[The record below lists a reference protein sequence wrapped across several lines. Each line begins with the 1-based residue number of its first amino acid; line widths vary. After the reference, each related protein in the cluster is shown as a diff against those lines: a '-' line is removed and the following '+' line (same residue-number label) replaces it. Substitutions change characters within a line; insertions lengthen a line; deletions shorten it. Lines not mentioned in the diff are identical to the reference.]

1 MSEISIN
8 VQETVENVEIVANN
22 NVIEVNIT
30 RQSGGGGGAV
40 DSVNGQTGVV
50 VLDADDISD
59 ASTTKKFVSASE
71 KTAITHSNRSTLDA
85 ITEAF
90 TTALK
95 TAYDSAVAWIS
106 TNGANLLNHL
116 ANTSNPHNTTAAQV
130 GAPSGSGTST
140 GTNTGDQDLSGL
152 QDKRIV
158 VSTNTTA
165 VIDGAYTLVASS
177 TFTDPT
183 PSEGKGYS
191 VFIRNGTATIGAV
204 SYSTVG
210 TLVWRLFHS
219 GSWATYVLT
228 NQTQLNAKEDSITAG
243 TTSQYYRGDKT
254 FQTLDKTSVGLSNVD
269 NTSDLNKPIS
279 TATQTALN
287 GKITQNAIQDISL
300 TSTIVGWASFTRR
313 EINILDLGNCF
324 LVIFALEGVS
334 NSASATFTVPFTNT
348 GGLTS
353 NYIRITNNSTANNVP
368 GNASIGNGSS
378 TVVLSLNN
386 TGGVFTASGNKST
399 IGEIIIYK
407 TA

>member
-1 MSEISIN
+1 MSEVNIQ

-50 VLDADDISD
+50 VLNADDITET
-59 ASTTKKFVSASE
+59 STRFWLT
-71 KTAITHSNRSTLDA
+71 N
-85 ITEAF
+85 
-90 TTALK
+90 ALK
-95 TAYDSAVAWIS
+95 TAYDSAVTWIS
-106 TNGANLLNHL
+106 TNGTNLLNHV
-116 ANTSNPHNTTAAQV
+116 ASTSNPHNVTAAQV

-140 GTNTGDQDLSGL
+140 GINTGDQDLSGL

-254 FQTLDKTSVGLSNVD
+254 FQTLNVSAVSGL
-269 NTSDLNKPIS
+269 
-279 TATQTALN
+279 QTALDLKADRFFN
-287 GKITQNAIQDISL
+287 VKVPTTSYLTGTLAESEIYRLEITGNTFSATDILKIHRLVCQKVNA
-300 TSTIVGWASFTRR
+300 
-313 EINILDLGNCF
+313 N
-324 LVIFALEGVS
+324 
-334 NSASATFTVPFTNT
+334 ATFTIRVKLSTSTTMPSGTTDQVALLTSANANQAYAPITRTFFITGGNIIGFPFTVNSVIDNSFAT
-348 GGLTS
+348 GV
-353 NYIRITNNSTANNVP
+353 NSTTFDRTLTHYLYVSITLGNV
-368 GNASIGNGSS
+368 NDQ
-378 TVVLSLNN
+378 VRLV
-386 TGGVFTASGNKST
+386 GGQISNV
-399 IGEIIIYK
+399 
-407 TA
+407 

>member
-95 TAYDSAVAWIS
+95 TAYDSAVAWIVA
-106 TNGANLLNHL
+106 NGANVRNHL